1 MQEII
6 LTILVVI
13 EIVVV
18 AQQAKQGY
26 KEIKEFLTMDESE

>member
-6 LTILVVI
+6 LTILVAI

-18 AQQAKQGY
+18 VQQAKQGF
-26 KEIKEFLTMDESE
+26 KEIKEFFQIDESE